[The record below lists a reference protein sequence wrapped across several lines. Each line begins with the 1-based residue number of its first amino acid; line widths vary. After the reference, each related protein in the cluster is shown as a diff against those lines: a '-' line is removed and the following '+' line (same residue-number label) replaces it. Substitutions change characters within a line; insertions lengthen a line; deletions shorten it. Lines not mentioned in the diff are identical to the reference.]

1 MVGSDGRIWIFIATP
16 SQHPLMNVP
25 KHTRQCL
32 ENHDR
37 AKSRPKYP
45 DGFANEFEMRLRIDG
60 LLFPIGKIC
69 RRMTHFGQPLGTAQR
84 PSHVPSHDL
93 PNTHA
98 SLANHSCVVPHDE
111 QSVRLKNTGVA

>member
-16 SQHPLMNVP
+16 SQHPLMSVP

-84 PSHVPSHDL
+84 PSRVPSHDL
-93 PNTHA
+93 PNKITRGI
-98 SLANHSCVVPHDE
+98 SLCAFY
-111 QSVRLKNTGVA
+111 SVLFLEWF

>member
-1 MVGSDGRIWIFIATP
+1 
-16 SQHPLMNVP
+16 
-25 KHTRQCL
+25 L

-84 PSHVPSHDL
+84 PSRVPSPDL
-93 PNTHA
+93 PNKITG
-98 SLANHSCVVPHDE
+98 SSGNRVDESNGKCGLKPHGYWVFE
-111 QSVRLKNTGVA
+111 IS